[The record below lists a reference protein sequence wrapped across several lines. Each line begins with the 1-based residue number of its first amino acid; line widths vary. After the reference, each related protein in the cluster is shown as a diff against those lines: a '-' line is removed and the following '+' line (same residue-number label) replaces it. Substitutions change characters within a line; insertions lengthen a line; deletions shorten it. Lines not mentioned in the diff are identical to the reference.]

1 MNINY
6 KKLALIAVLGLTATG
21 CQKENVLPLSGNE
34 QTMET
39 IQVVYSIN
47 GEVFQTTLSESE
59 WDAFLERMMALARE
73 GYEISFSKNRSS
85 LTSQS
90 KEIVTFVTTSEQK
103 AHAWSNEML
112 NQGYKVTISYNH
124 KTGEYTC
131 IATR

>member
-1 MNINY
+1 M
-6 KKLALIAVLGLTATG
+6 KKKIKTVALLAVLGLTATG
-21 CQKENVLPLSGNE
+21 CQKENMLPLSGNE

-73 GYEISFSKNRSS
+73 GYEVSFSKNRSS

-112 NQGYKVTISYNH
+112 NQGYEVTISYNQ